1 MADKSKTP
9 APDQFVLRLDEASFC
24 KLAKLRSTDGE
35 LRVFV
40 PYTSVELTRAAL
52 TGATVLVRN
61 LDLHI
66 TLFAV
71 QIVPFPLPL
80 ERSAVAPD
88 FLEQRLLV
96 IAGEIEAAFDAQLI
110 FARDLDFGMQR
121 VLPPNSL
128 VVVATKKSWWPT
140 SEAKLA
146 RSLARAGHSVALL
159 VV

>member
-1 MADKSKTP
+1 MADKSK
-9 APDQFVLRLDEASFC
+9 ARVQDQFVLRLDEASFC
-24 KLAKLRSTDGE
+24 RREQLRSAAGE

-40 PYTSVELTRAAL
+40 PYTSVELTKAAL
-52 TGATVLVRN
+52 TEATVLARN
-61 LDLHI
+61 LDVQI

-80 ERSAVAPD
+80 ERPAVAPE
-88 FLEQRLLV
+88 FLQQRLLAA
-96 IAGEIEAAFDAQLI
+96 AGEIEAAVDVELI
-110 FARDLDFGMQR
+110 FARDLNFGMQR

-146 RSLARAGHSVALL
+146 KSLTRAGHSVTLL

>member
-1 MADKSKTP
+1 MADKSKTK

-24 KLAKLRSTDGE
+24 KPAKLRSPAGD

-40 PYTSVELTRAAL
+40 PYTSVELTKAAL
-52 TGATVLVRN
+52 AAATVLVRS

-66 TLFAV
+66 TLVAV

-96 IAGEIEAAFDAQLI
+96 IAGEIEAAVDAQLI
-110 FARDLDFGMQR
+110 FARDLNFGIQR
-121 VLPPNSL
+121 VIPPNSL

>member
-1 MADKSKTP
+1 MADRSKTQ
-9 APDQFVLRLDEASFC
+9 APDQFVLRLDEASFR
-24 KLAKLRSTDGE
+24 KLPKLRSTDGE

-40 PYTSVELTRAAL
+40 PYTSVELTKAAL
-52 TGATVLVRN
+52 TGAAVLVRS
-61 LDLHI
+61 LDLRI

-71 QIVPFPLPL
+71 QLVPFPLPL
-80 ERSAVAPD
+80 EQSAVAPD
-88 FLEQRLLV
+88 FLEQRLLE
-96 IAGEIEAAFDAQLI
+96 IAGEIEAAVDAQLI

>member
-1 MADKSKTP
+1 MADKSK
-9 APDQFVLRLDEASFC
+9 ALLPDQFVLRLDEASFC
-24 KLAKLRSTDGE
+24 RVAKLWSAADG

-40 PYTSVELTRAAL
+40 PYTSVELTKAAL
-52 TGATVLVRN
+52 TEATVLTRN
-61 LDLHI
+61 LDVHI

-88 FLEQRLLV
+88 FLEQRLLA
-96 IAGEIEAAFDAQLI
+96 IAGETEAPVDVQLI

-146 RSLARAGHSVALL
+146 RSLVRAGHSVACC
-159 VV
+159 

>member
-1 MADKSKTP
+1 MADKSKTQ

-24 KLAKLRSTDGE
+24 KRATLLSTDGE

-40 PYTSVELTRAAL
+40 PYTSVELTKAAL
-52 TGATVLVRN
+52 RGATVLVRN
-61 LDLHI
+61 LELHI

-96 IAGEIEAAFDAQLI
+96 IAGEIETA
-110 FARDLDFGMQR
+110 
-121 VLPPNSL
+121 V
-128 VVVATKKSWWPT
+128 
-140 SEAKLA
+140 
-146 RSLARAGHSVALL
+146 
-159 VV
+159 

>member
-1 MADKSKTP
+1 MTKAD
-9 APDQFVLRLDEASFC
+9 
-24 KLAKLRSTDGE
+24 
-35 LRVFV
+35 
-40 PYTSVELTRAAL
+40 L
-52 TGATVLVRN
+52 TGAAVLVRS

-71 QIVPFPLPL
+71 QLVPFPLPL
-80 ERSAVAPD
+80 EQSAVAPD
-88 FLEQRLLV
+88 FLEQRLLE
-96 IAGEIEAAFDAQLI
+96 IAGEIEAAVDAQLI

-140 SEAKLA
+140 SEAQLP
-146 RSLARAGHSVALL
+146 RSLARAGHRVALL

>member
-1 MADKSKTP
+1 MADKPKAQVPGQS
-9 APDQFVLRLDEASFC
+9 VLRLDAASC
-24 KLAKLRSTDGE
+24 KLAKLRSTAGE

-40 PYTSVELTRAAL
+40 PYTSVELTKAAL
-52 TGATVLVRN
+52 TEAIVLVRN
-61 LDLHI
+61 LDVRI

-80 ERSAVAPD
+80 ERSAVAPE

-96 IAGEIEAAFDAQLI
+96 IAGEIEAAVDVQLI

>member
-1 MADKSKTP
+1 MADRSKTQ

-24 KLAKLRSTDGE
+24 KLPKLRGTDGE

-40 PYTSVELTRAAL
+40 PYTSVELTKVAL
-52 TGATVLVRN
+52 TRATVLVRS
-61 LDLHI
+61 LDLRI

-96 IAGEIEAAFDAQLI
+96 IAGEIEAAVDAQLI

-121 VLPPNSL
+121 VLPSNSL

>member
-1 MADKSKTP
+1 MADRSKTQ
-9 APDQFVLRLDEASFC
+9 AAGQFVLRLDEASFC
-24 KLAKLRSTDGE
+24 NLAKLRSTDAE

-40 PYTSVELTRAAL
+40 PYTSVELTKAAL
-52 TGATVLVRN
+52 TRATVLVRN

-96 IAGEIEAAFDAQLI
+96 IAGEMEVAVDSQLI

>member
-1 MADKSKTP
+1 
-9 APDQFVLRLDEASFC
+9 
-24 KLAKLRSTDGE
+24 
-35 LRVFV
+35 
-40 PYTSVELTRAAL
+40 
-52 TGATVLVRN
+52 VLVRN
-61 LDLHI
+61 LELHI

-96 IAGEIEAAFDAQLI
+96 IAGEIETAVDVQLI
-110 FARDLDFGMQR
+110 FSRDLDFGMQR

-128 VVVATKKSWWPT
+128 AVVATKKSWWPT

-159 VV
+159 VI